1 VNHLVRGG
9 SRMPWLTEAMID
21 YVAGRRSY
29 GALRRDV
36 LLRSPGTA
44 IRLLWKRLTAA

>member
-1 VNHLVRGG
+1 
-9 SRMPWLTEAMID
+9 MPWLTEAMID

-29 GALRRDV
+29 NALRRDV

-44 IRLLWKRLTAA
+44 MRLLWKRLSDSPNITTSPNH

>member
-1 VNHLVRGG
+1 
-9 SRMPWLTEAMID
+9 MID
-21 YVAGRRSY
+21 YVAGRRTY

-44 IRLLWKRLTAA
+44 IRLAWKYFVRQKDEDKRQQELPS